1 MKSTRR
7 LPHGGLATVMEYDME
22 EFLSSCLDKFKELAH
37 VKDIRPFPT
46 PFITEEH
53 TSAPQV
59 QAGTGPCVEC
69 PWCKHTFPP
78 NVHETVNALE
88 RDIQKQKAKLK
99 NLESPS
105 KDSHGNAESSSSRGS
120 HPAESTGKLAS
131 IASRILMKVLWA
143 ARLARFDLLRA
154 VCHLAHNVTKW
165 TSECDRKLTRL
176 MGYIEHSKGFRLVGW
191 VGDKLDKCQP
201 HLYVDADFAGCT
213 ETQRST
219 SGLHFVCMGPNTNF
233 PITGVS
239 KRQGCVSHST
249 PEAEIVATAFALR
262 MVGIPSLQ
270 LWHTLSPA
278 SPNTTH
284 T

>member
-1 MKSTRR
+1 MLVVYVDDFKLAGPRDNLAKGWELLRKHISIEQEVKLDGKGATYLGCRQVKSSRR

-22 EFLSSCLDKFKELAH
+22 EFLSSCLEKFKELAH

-46 PFITEEH
+46 PFITEEQ
-53 TSAPQV
+53 TNAPQG

-88 RDIQKQKAKLK
+88 RDIQQQKAKLK

-105 KDSHGNAESSSSRGS
+105 KDSSGNAESSSSRGS

-154 VCHLAHNVTKW
+154 VCHLAQNVTKW
-165 TSECDRKLTRL
+165 TS
-176 MGYIEHSKGFRLVGW
+176 
-191 VGDKLDKCQP
+191 
-201 HLYVDADFAGCT
+201 
-213 ETQRST
+213 
-219 SGLHFVCMGPNTNF
+219 
-233 PITGVS
+233 
-239 KRQGCVSHST
+239 
-249 PEAEIVATAFALR
+249 
-262 MVGIPSLQ
+262 
-270 LWHTLSPA
+270 
-278 SPNTTH
+278 
-284 T
+284 